1 MSEQYSNDLKER
13 IDRKMESTGEK
24 RETQLQSIQERIR
37 EHVCFMSIYYIT
49 WCPVTERLCE
59 WRSKS
64 LVSVCV

>member
-1 MSEQYSNDLKER
+1 MSEQYSNNLKER

-49 WCPVTERLCE
+49 
-59 WRSKS
+59 
-64 LVSVCV
+64 